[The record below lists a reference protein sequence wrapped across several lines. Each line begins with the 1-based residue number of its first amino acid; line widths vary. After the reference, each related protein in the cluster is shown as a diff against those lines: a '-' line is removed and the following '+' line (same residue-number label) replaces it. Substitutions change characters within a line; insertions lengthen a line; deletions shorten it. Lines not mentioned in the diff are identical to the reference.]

1 VPVLT
6 HEQAKEVTDL
16 IDRLGTEWD
25 EVMRARGQGDE
36 YAEKEALSRAVATH
50 EKLTTV
56 MPPASEAL
64 PPAPV

>member
-1 VPVLT
+1 
-6 HEQAKEVTDL
+6 
-16 IDRLGTEWD
+16 LGTEWD